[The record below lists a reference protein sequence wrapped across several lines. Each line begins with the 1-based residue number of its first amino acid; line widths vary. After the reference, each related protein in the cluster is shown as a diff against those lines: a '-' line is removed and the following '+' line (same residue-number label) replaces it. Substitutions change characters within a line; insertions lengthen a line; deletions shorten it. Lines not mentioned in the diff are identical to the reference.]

1 MAKNIDLSD
10 LMTRHQ
16 AEQGITTKAIVPEK
30 VEREVE
36 AAVDALSPE
45 ELEKV
50 EQIKDSIDMTDSEA
64 LLTYGAPAQKKI
76 AAFSDSVL
84 AQVRTK
90 DSGEVGQLLASL
102 VTEVKE
108 YDEKSQGGFLRK
120 VPILGS
126 LVSKTDNIK
135 QGYEKL
141 SVQVERIAGALE
153 QSRLKM
159 MKDVVLFDRL
169 YDENFAYFKEL
180 QLYIR
185 AGEEKLE
192 EMRMETLPKLHAQAA
207 AANDPM
213 AVQVVADFE
222 AGVNRFEK
230 KLHDL
235 KISKTIAIQ
244 TAPQIR
250 LIQNNDKALIDRVQT
265 AIYSTIPL
273 WKNQLV
279 IALGLSAQQKVL
291 RMQQAVNNTTNEF
304 LKRNAELL
312 KQNSIETA
320 KENERSI
327 VDVETVREVNEK
339 LIQTIEDTVRIQQEG
354 RAKRQAAEKELAS
367 IEDRLRETLLR
378 HSGRSGQSEA
388 GQAKP

>member
-1 MAKNIDLSD
+1 MAKDIDLTD
-10 LMTRHQ
+10 LMNKHQ
-16 AEQGITTKAIVPEK
+16 EQQGAAVKAVVPEK
-30 VEREVE
+30 VEQEVT
-36 AAVDALSPE
+36 AAVDTLSPE
-45 ELEKV
+45 EQAKV
-50 EQIKDSIDMTDSEA
+50 EKIKDDIDLTNSEA
-64 LLTYGAPAQKKI
+64 LITYGAPAQKKI
-76 AAFSDSVL
+76 AEFSDSVL

-90 DSGEVGQLLASL
+90 DSGEVGELLGSL
-102 VTEVKE
+102 VTQVKE

-120 VPILGS
+120 VPLIGS
-126 LVSKTDNIK
+126 LVNKADNVK

-159 MKDVVLFDRL
+159 MKDVVLFDKL

-185 AGEEKLE
+185 AGEEKIQ
-192 EMRMETLPKLHAQAA
+192 EMRDVTLPKLHAQAA

-222 AGVNRFEK
+222 ANINRFEK
-230 KLHDL
+230 KIHDL

-279 IALGLSAQQKVL
+279 IALGLSTQQQVL
-291 RMQQAVNNTTNEF
+291 RMQQAVNNTTNEL

-312 KQNSIETA
+312 QQNSIETA
-320 KENERSI
+320 KENERGI
-327 VDVETVREVNEK
+327 VDIETVRDVNEK
-339 LIQTIEDTVRIQQEG
+339 LIQTIEDTVRIHQEG
-354 RAKRQAAEKELAS
+354 RAKRQAAEQELTA
-367 IEDRLRETLLR
+367 IEGKLRDALLR
-378 HSGRSGQSEA
+378 NSGRQTANKEN
-388 GQAKP
+388 

>member
-1 MAKNIDLSD
+1 MIKPNPELAD
-10 LMTRHQ
+10 LMKMHKDKQ
-16 AEQGITTKAIVPEK
+16 AEGQRTEMPVQPTQKIKD
-30 VEREVE
+30 
-36 AAVDALSPE
+36 AVDTLSPE
-45 ELEKV
+45 EREKV
-50 EQIKDSIDMTDSEA
+50 RQIKEHIDLTDTES

-76 AAFSDSVL
+76 AEFSDSVL

-90 DSGEVGQLLASL
+90 DSGEVGQLLGSL
-102 VTEVKE
+102 VTQVKE

-120 VPILGS
+120 VPLLGS
-126 LVSKTDNIK
+126 LVNKTENIK
-135 QGYEKL
+135 AGYEKL
-141 SVQVERIAGALE
+141 SVQVERIAGSLE
-153 QSRLKM
+153 QARLKM
-159 MKDVVLFDRL
+159 MKDVVLFDKL
-169 YDENFAYFKEL
+169 YNENFSYFKEL
-180 QLYIR
+180 QLYIE
-185 AGEEKLE
+185 AGEEKVQ
-192 EMRMETLPKLHAQAA
+192 EMRETELPKLHAQAA

-213 AVQVVADFE
+213 AVQVVADYE
-222 AGVNRFEK
+222 ANVDRFEK

-291 RMQQAVNNTTNEF
+291 RMQQAVNRTTNEL

-312 KQNSIETA
+312 QQNSVETA
-320 KENERSI
+320 RENERSI
-327 VDVETVREVNEK
+327 VDIETVREVNEK

-354 RAKRQAAEKELAS
+354 RAKRQAAEQELTA
-367 IEDRLRETLLR
+367 IEGKLRDTLLR
-378 HSGRSGQSEA
+378 NSGRQT
-388 GQAKP
+388 QQ

>member
-1 MAKNIDLSD
+1 MAKDIDLSD
-10 LMTRHQ
+10 LLTHHQ
-16 AEQGITTKAIVPEK
+16 EQQGAEAKAIVPEK

-36 AAVDALSPE
+36 TAVDTLTPE
-45 ELEKV
+45 ELAKV

-84 AQVRTK
+84 AQVRAK
-90 DSGEVGQLLASL
+90 DSGEVGQLLGSL

-120 VPILGS
+120 VPLLGS
-126 LVSKTDNIK
+126 LVNKADNVK

-192 EMRMETLPKLHAQAA
+192 EMRTKTLPKLHAQAA
-207 AANDPM
+207 ASNDPM

-244 TAPQIR
+244 PAPQIR

-291 RMQQAVNNTTNEF
+291 RMQQAVNNTTNEL

-312 KQNSIETA
+312 QQNSVETA
-320 KENERSI
+320 REN
-327 VDVETVREVNEK
+327 
-339 LIQTIEDTVRIQQEG
+339 IEFKVPRV
-354 RAKRQAAEKELAS
+354 
-367 IEDRLRETLLR
+367 LRE
-378 HSGRSGQSEA
+378 A
-388 GQAKP
+388 

>member
-1 MAKNIDLSD
+1 MIKPNPDLAD
-10 LMTRHQ
+10 LMKMHKDKQ
-16 AEQGITTKAIVPEK
+16 ADGQQKEIPVQTKQEIEK
-30 VEREVE
+30 
-36 AAVDALSPE
+36 AVDTLSPE
-45 ELEKV
+45 EREKV
-50 EQIKDSIDMTDSEA
+50 QQIKDHIDLTNTES

-76 AAFSDSVL
+76 AEFSDSVL

-90 DSGEVGQLLASL
+90 DSGEVGQLLGSL
-102 VTEVKE
+102 VTQVKE

-120 VPILGS
+120 VPLIGS
-126 LVSKTDNIK
+126 LVNKTENIK
-135 QGYEKL
+135 AGYEKL
-141 SVQVERIAGALE
+141 SVQVERIAGSLE
-153 QSRLKM
+153 QARLKM
-159 MKDVVLFDRL
+159 MKDVVLFDKL

-180 QLYIR
+180 QLYIE
-185 AGEEKLE
+185 AGEEKVR
-192 EMRMETLPKLHAQAA
+192 EMREVELPKLHEQAA

-213 AVQVVADFE
+213 AVQVVADYE
-222 AGVNRFEK
+222 ANVDRFEK
-230 KLHDL
+230 KIHDL

-291 RMQQAVNNTTNEF
+291 RMQQAVNNTTNEL

-312 KQNSIETA
+312 HQNSVETA
-320 KENERSI
+320 RENERSI
-327 VDVETVREVNEK
+327 VDIEMVREVNEK

-354 RAKRQAAEKELAS
+354 RAKRQAAEQELTA
-367 IEDRLRETLLR
+367 IEGKLRDTLLKN
-378 HSGRSGQSEA
+378 SGRQTN
-388 GQAKP
+388 Q